1 MKKIKYIVAVLSIIS
16 LSSCGDFMDTTPKG
30 MVIPK
35 TVEDFAGL
43 TRDILATYSADPLTE
58 YSCDNFVM
66 PEEYKSSYISNSTG
80 KAYFWQKDFFRADE
94 DDKSWNTLYNN
105 IYRMNV
111 VIDNIMGA
119 TDGTQDDKNRVMTE
133 AKVNRAYN
141 HWMLVNMY
149 AKAYDANTASSDLG
163 IPLAVEA
170 NLEAKYSRATIQEV
184 MNQILLDLEGA
195 ENFLPE
201 KGVNNFVP
209 VKASVYA
216 MRARVYFY
224 MCEYDKAAI
233 EAEKALSFNSKIQDM
248 REWSF
253 MFEPIPWVGV
263 NGMPQRAY
271 ESPDVLFYREC
282 NFAGA
287 MQRVMAI
294 DPDFSATFTP
304 NDLRYKFYYTTVQSS
319 GSGNYEDGTA
329 RCMQELTY
337 SVTVPEMMLIK
348 AEALA
353 RKGDMKALDII
364 NDLRKYRFVD
374 ENDAKLTASKDD
386 LLKVVLEERRRE
398 LHMSGLRW
406 FDMKRL
412 AKEGLYTKTL
422 KRSTSTKEYKLE
434 PNSNLY
440 AFPIPAKVMIY
451 NSNIVPN
458 PR

>member
-1 MKKIKYIVAVLSIIS
+1 MNKIKYIVLALSIVG

-58 YSCDNFVM
+58 YSCDNFMM
-66 PEEYKSSYISNSTG
+66 PEEYISSYISNSNG
-80 KAYFWQKDFFRADE
+80 KAYFWQKDFFREDE

-111 VIDNIMGA
+111 VIDNIMEA
-119 TDGTQDDKNRVMTE
+119 TDGTQDDKNRIITE

-195 ENFLPE
+195 ENYLPE

-209 VKASVYA
+209 TKASAYA

-224 MCEYDKAAI
+224 MCEYDKAAA
-233 EAEKALSFNSKIQDM
+233 EAEKALSFNSKMQDM

-263 NGMPQRAY
+263 NGMPQRGY
-271 ESPDVLFYREC
+271 EAPDVLFYREC

-287 MQRVMAI
+287 MQRVMAVN
-294 DPDFSATFTP
+294 PYFSATFDL

-337 SVTVPEMMLIK
+337 SIRVPEMMLIK

-353 RKGDMKALDII
+353 RKGEMEALDIV
-364 NDLRKYRFVD
+364 NDLRKYRFLN
-374 ENDAKLTASKDD
+374 ESKLTASKDD

-422 KRSTSTKEYKLE
+422 KRSTSTTEYTLE

-440 AFPIPAKVMIY
+440 VFPIPGKVMVY